1 VGDDEHERGSGVELA
16 EHLREA
22 EGVVGLAVGAE
33 AAVDG
38 ELAAVAGADALAGG
52 VCGVGGEAIN
62 AKGLHELYQ
71 GRIAGWARRV
81 LVLAAAVTIIV
92 AVFSS
97 PAGPI
102 LGDYFSATWRTVSYW
117 FTGLFH

>member
-1 VGDDEHERGSGVELA
+1 MSSAFLT
-16 EHLREA
+16 HLR
-22 EGVVGLAVGAE
+22 
-33 AAVDG
+33 
-38 ELAAVAGADALAGG
+38 
-52 VCGVGGEAIN
+52 VGGKVVN
-62 AKGLHELYQ
+62 ANGVHQLYQ
-71 GRIAGWARRV
+71 SRISGWALLV